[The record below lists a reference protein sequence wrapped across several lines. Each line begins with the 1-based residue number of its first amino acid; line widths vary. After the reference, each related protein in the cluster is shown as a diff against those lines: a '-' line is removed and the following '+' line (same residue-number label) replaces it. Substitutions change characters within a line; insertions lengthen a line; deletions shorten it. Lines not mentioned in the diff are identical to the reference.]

1 MHQDEAEAAHLN
13 LPQQTIAI
21 MAPAKNRK
29 LLFNQA
35 PAGKLWSS
43 MCFGRLR
50 LDVSADLADEYP
62 EPGKTTIYDDS
73 EVIDPETVP
82 LHGGVLLKMIA
93 FSIEP
98 YFKPHMQLPAIEDD
112 DGQLFATF
120 KKGKP

>member
-1 MHQDEAEAAHLN
+1 
-13 LPQQTIAI
+13 
-21 MAPAKNRK
+21 MAPTKNGK

-35 PAGKLWSS
+35 PAGRLWLI
-43 MCFGRLR
+43 CFGLLR
-50 LDVSADLADEYP
+50 LDVFADLADEYP

-73 EVIDPETVP
+73 EVIDPEIVP